1 MRLSDE
7 KARQLNALVWR
18 DRARRLAPV
27 IAVVVFAI
35 AVLTFFLVRQVEQAD
50 RTLDVQP
57 HQATVVHIKKSGNG
71 RAAAHRRGP
80 SRRRSRRGGL
90 QRLRLDPMTGAHVIV
105 NEARHASGRLTY
117 DIARVASR
125 LGRAQRTSRETATRI
140 SVSPHFP

>member
-7 KARQLNALVWR
+7 KARRLNTLVWR

-35 AVLTFFLVRQVEQAD
+35 AVLTFFLVRQVEKAD

-71 RAAAHRRGP
+71 RAGAIIEVRLDDG
-80 SRRRSRRGGL
+80 RSVEAFSAMRV
-90 QRLRLDPMTGAHVIV
+90 DPMTGAHVVV

-117 DIARVASR
+117 DIARVA
-125 LGRAQRTSRETATRI
+125 E
-140 SVSPHFP
+140 

>member
-7 KARQLNALVWR
+7 KARRLNALVWR

-27 IAVVVFAI
+27 IAVVVFAV
-35 AVLTFFLVRQVEQAD
+35 AVLTFFLVRQVEKAD

-71 RAAAHRRGP
+71 RAGAIIEVRLDDG
-80 SRRRSRRGGL
+80 RSVEAFSAMRV
-90 QRLRLDPMTGAHVIV
+90 DPMTGAHVVV

-117 DIARVASR
+117 DIARVA
-125 LGRAQRTSRETATRI
+125 E
-140 SVSPHFP
+140 